1 MPTMRTNRTT
11 ILTSVCDLMRRC
23 MITTPY
29 NVSHNDGSISLINYE
44 HMHTDSRASSSKV
57 LCILR

>member
-1 MPTMRTNRTT
+1 
-11 ILTSVCDLMRRC
+11 